1 MNKPTGP
8 SFLEK
13 RPLGSTLVRSGGK
26 AGIRNIQV
34 LQQRAGISMLL
45 RYGVATRGTHQDC
58 SLDRRHYPLTAVQH
72 RMPRYCHAD
81 VVVRS
86 ALSTASYSSPCF
98 VAWQKA
104 AESSRKK

>member
-13 RPLGSTLVRSGGK
+13 RPLGSTLVRSGEK

-58 SLDRRHYPLTAVQH
+58 SLDRRHYPAHCRPTPNAKIL
-72 RMPRYCHAD
+72 PRRCRCEERIVY
-81 VVVRS
+81 RKLF
-86 ALSTASYSSPCF
+86 LSMLRGL
-98 VAWQKA
+98 